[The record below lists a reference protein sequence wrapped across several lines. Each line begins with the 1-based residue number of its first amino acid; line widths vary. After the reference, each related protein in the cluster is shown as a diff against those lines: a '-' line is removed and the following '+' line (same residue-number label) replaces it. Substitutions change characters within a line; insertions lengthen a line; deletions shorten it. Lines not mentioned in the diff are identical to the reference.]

1 MMGRTM
7 FTPSMANLA
16 ALLLLVY
23 PSLMLTVRGGMNG
36 VFILALLMALL
47 AWPFGKYREDGLFG
61 RRDIHLYVLAMFG
74 LTIAIFFSESYW
86 QHYSGRSYDAA
97 SRYWLSIPIFLW
109 LSCMESRVFRSLQIA
124 FPVAAIS
131 GFLLTD
137 EMWGR
142 SGIGTLDLI
151 HFGDMALIL
160 GVMSLFSV
168 DWFGRDN
175 AVLRTLKIVGFIAG
189 VAASFGSGSRGGWL
203 AIPVFIVIFLFFHRH
218 RIPLRAMAGI
228 VALSLSSMAALY
240 AFNGTIN
247 QRMNAL
253 AHDIRHYQ
261 TGNRDTSIGIRWQLY
276 TAAIDI
282 ISRHPVVGVGPTGFA
297 REMQPMMEAGKLTPE
312 AANLGHGE
320 VHNDV
325 LSKTVGMG
333 IFGLGAILLI
343 YIVPFR
349 MFWRASKSNM
359 REVRRTGILGV
370 TFVSGIGIFGLT
382 VEFLNL
388 TMAAAFYAF
397 TVAVLLAACQGI
409 QQGTPDSN
417 IYDKDNV

>member
-1 MMGRTM
+1 MMEKSVYPHWMT
-7 FTPSMANLA
+7 NLA

-23 PSLMLTVRGGMNG
+23 PTLMLTVRGGMNG
-36 VFILALLMALL
+36 VFILALFTALFARPFRSMEEGL
-47 AWPFGKYREDGLFG
+47 LFAW
-61 RRDIHLYVLAMFG
+61 RDVRLYIWAMFG
-74 LTIAIFFSESYW
+74 LTIAIFISESYW

-97 SRYWLSIPIFLW
+97 ARYWLAIPIFLW
-109 LSCMESRVFRSLQIA
+109 LSRMPIRVFQLLQFG
-124 FPVAAIS
+124 FPAAAVI
-131 GFLLTD
+131 GFLLTA

-160 GVMSLFSV
+160 GIMSLFSV

-203 AIPVFIVIFLFFHRH
+203 AIPVFIVIILYFHRH

-228 VALSLSSMAALY
+228 VGLTLSSMAALY

-247 QRMNAL
+247 QRVNAL
-253 AHDIRHYQ
+253 AYDIRHYQ
-261 TGNRDTSIGIRWQLY
+261 TGERDTSIGVRWQLY

-282 ISRHPVVGVGPTGFA
+282 IARHPVVGVGPSGFA
-297 REMQPMMEAGKLTPE
+297 QEMQPMMETGKLTQE
-312 AANLGHGE
+312 AAKLGRGE

-325 LSKTVGMG
+325 LSKTAGMG
-333 IFGLGAILLI
+333 IFGLVAILLI

-349 MFWRASKSNM
+349 MFWRASNSNM
-359 REVRRTGILGV
+359 REVRRTGILGI
-370 TFVSGIGIFGLT
+370 TFVSGIIIFGLT

-388 TMAAAFYAF
+388 TMATAFYAF
-397 TVAVLLAACQGI
+397 TVAVLLAACNGI
-409 QQGTPDSN
+409 HQDAANNKNGND
-417 IYDKDNV
+417 